1 MSCREKLI
9 IPSHKPYISFVGNES
24 QMSNTIIS
32 WNDKASDR
40 DSNGGSLGTYKSA
53 SVTIESDYFCAT
65 EITFEVIITLL
76 FDSPKLVKKLVSAF
90 LNYDN

>member
-65 EITFEVIITLL
+65 EITFEVIVTFL
-76 FDSPKLVKKLVSAF
+76 FGFSKASEKLVLSF
-90 LNYDN
+90 